1 MKPGRIPR
9 PAEERR
15 KTAGIPAPSVLR
27 REVIVQHTARRS
39 DPQRPFSPD
48 SMGPAPHLPHLR
60 RTCAA
65 EHPSGHTARIGLLQ
79 AWLPGTHP
87 HFSGRSGRIP
97 EGGRDTSHER
107 GSGCAC
113 GLPSP
118 ADNAWERSLCTEATA
133 LCGRNRAPRSFGR
146 REKRQHAPEDGYVRM
161 EHAENGAPQSHADTE
176 EKETGASWTAM
187 PQNLTQ
193 PHGVATS
200 RVSLHDVSPSF
211 PRRRFAHP
219 GMERAIPGAPRA
231 KFLPTGGNLPPD
243 AAANKI

>member
-1 MKPGRIPR
+1 
-9 PAEERR
+9 
-15 KTAGIPAPSVLR
+15 
-27 REVIVQHTARRS
+27 
-39 DPQRPFSPD
+39 
-48 SMGPAPHLPHLR
+48 MGPAPHLPHLR

-97 EGGRDTSHER
+97 EGCRDTSHER

-146 REKRQHAPEDGYVRM
+146 REKSNMHRKTDMSAWSTRKTARLRAMRTQKKKKLGHRGRPCPRTLHNRTGWQRHAYLFMTSRRPS
-161 EHAENGAPQSHADTE
+161 PQSGLRTRE
-176 EKETGASWTAM
+176 WRG
-187 PQNLTQ
+187 L
-193 PHGVATS
+193 S
-200 RVSLHDVSPSF
+200 RARHERNFSRQAGTCRRMQRQIKSKFEFELLSLFCQGKKCLFCFHSTFF
-211 PRRRFAHP
+211 PGQTP
-219 GMERAIPGAPRA
+219 C
-231 KFLPTGGNLPPD
+231 PP
-243 AAANKI
+243 